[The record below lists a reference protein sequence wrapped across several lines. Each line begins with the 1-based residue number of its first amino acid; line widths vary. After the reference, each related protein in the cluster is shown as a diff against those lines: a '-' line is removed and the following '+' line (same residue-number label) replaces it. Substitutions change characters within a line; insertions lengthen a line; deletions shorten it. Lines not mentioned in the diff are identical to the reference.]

1 MTHELREKP
10 GHLIWRAYQ
19 LTWQLFGEEAGDLE
33 ITPVQEASL
42 LVLAKRNN
50 IDQKTLAQLVA
61 LDRSTAGNVI
71 GRLEER
77 GLISRVQNDSD
88 RRARLLSLTTKGEA
102 LSRKLRPIA
111 LRAATRL
118 LAPLTPLERGEFVR
132 LLRKVTGLADHLDM
146 VGPSGFGEQR
156 LAGKRVLLIGLDD
169 AMGEQVAESV
179 RGEGA
184 KVAELAR
191 PVPPEAP
198 GRAERFSE
206 QLAAALRELRGVD
219 VLVNGGN
226 LAASQV
232 TGRNSDE
239 VHAHIQQTS
248 GARLT
253 AISRVLPHLIDN
265 GHTRI
270 INLAL
275 FPAVTLPPS
284 LVPAVFAANAS
295 IAAITRRIAID
306 QRRHGIVCN
315 CLTPR
320 LEPVASVDGANQTG
334 QSRFAPVAAI
344 DVAQATCF
352 LASSESR
359 AISGSLLEIG

>member
-19 LTWQLFGEEAGDLE
+19 LTWQLFGEEAGSLE

-42 LVLAKRNN
+42 LVLARRSN
-50 IDQKTLAQLVA
+50 IDQKTLAELVA

-77 GLISRVQNDSD
+77 GLISRVPNDSD
-88 RRARLLSLTTKGEA
+88 RRARLLSLTPKGEA

-118 LAPLTPLERGEFVR
+118 LEPLTPIERGELMR
-132 LLRKVTGLADHLDM
+132 LLRKVTGLADPLDM
-146 VGPSGFGEQR
+146 AGSGVSSEQR
-156 LAGKRVLLIGLDD
+156 LAGKRVLLVGLDD
-169 AMGEQVAESV
+169 AMGEQIAETM

-184 KVAELAR
+184 EVAEIAM
-191 PVPPEAP
+191 P
-198 GRAERFSE
+198 GPTHSGGRSDGFSE
-206 QLAAALRELRGVD
+206 RLSAALRELRGVD

-226 LAASQV
+226 VAPLQLA
-232 TGRNSDE
+232 GRNSDD
-239 VHAHIQQTS
+239 VNARIQHAS
-248 GARLT
+248 GARWTVL
-253 AISRVLPHLIDN
+253 SQVLPHLIDC
-265 GHTRI
+265 GHGRV

-275 FPAVTLPPS
+275 FPAATLPSP

-295 IAAITRRIAID
+295 IAALTRRIAVD
-306 QRRHGIVCN
+306 ERQRGVVCN

-320 LEPVASVDGANQTG
+320 LEACASADGGNLAGT
-334 QSRFAPVAAI
+334 SRFAPVAAI
-344 DVAQATCF
+344 DVAQATRF
-352 LASSESR
+352 LASSEAR
-359 AISGSLLEIG
+359 AISASLIEIG